1 MNYKEL
7 NAIIIVYEQ
16 NLKNK
21 KERRFFMKKIII
33 IALSF
38 VLALIIGIFVIN
50 VSEKET
56 DVTEETTR
64 VGLILIGSRND
75 RSWSQSHYEALCATA
90 KEINLQIICKENVSA
105 ENAPDIISELVAND
119 CKVIVANSAIFGDAI
134 TYAAKAYPE
143 TYFFHAS
150 GTNFD
155 KNLCTYFGRMY
166 QIRYLT
172 GIVAGLTTKTNEI
185 GYVAAM
191 PVSEVNRGLNAFTLG
206 VKKVNPDATV
216 YVRWT
221 DSWSDDEAAA
231 KASEQLIKDH
241 NIDILAMHTDSLEP
255 LRIAN
260 EHNIYSIGYN
270 LENKDSFPDSYLT
283 AAVWDWEQFYTPQ
296 ILRCLQGKF
305 EGKNY
310 WAGLETGMI
319 NIAEISPMINPEAK
333 KKAMEEYEKM
343 KNGTFDVFYGPV
355 YDNEGNLRIA
365 EGESMTDNA
374 MLNEFDWY
382 VEGVSIDE

>member
-1 MNYKEL
+1 
-7 NAIIIVYEQ
+7 
-16 NLKNK
+16 
-21 KERRFFMKKIII
+21 MKKIII

-64 VGLILIGSRND
+64 VGLILNGPRND
-75 RSWSQSHYEALCATA
+75 GSWSQSHYEALCATA
-90 KEINLQIICKENVSA
+90 KEINLQIICKENISA
-105 ENAPDIISELVAND
+105 ENASDVIRELVMSD
-119 CKVIVANSAIFGDAI
+119 CKVIVANSAIFGDAV
-134 TYAAKAYPE
+134 TCAAKAYPE
-143 TYFFHAS
+143 IYFFHAS

-172 GIVAGLTTKTNEI
+172 GIVAGLTTETNEI

-206 VKKVNPDATV
+206 VRKVNPDAKV

-221 DSWSDDEAAA
+221 DSWSDNEAAA
-231 KASEQLIKDH
+231 KASEQLIKEH

-255 LRIAN
+255 LRVADEN
-260 EHNIYSIGYN
+260 NIYSIGYN
-270 LENKDSFPDSYLT
+270 LENKEKFPDSYLT
-283 AAVWDWEQFYTPQ
+283 AAVWDWKQFYTPQ

-305 EGKNY
+305 EGKNH

-319 NIAEISPMINPEAK
+319 NIADISPMINPKAK
-333 KKAMEEYEKM
+333 EKAMEEYEKM

-374 MLNEFDWY
+374 MLNDFDWY
-382 VEGVSIDE
+382 VEGVYVDE